1 MLTTFTSCSKKKIKI
16 KIVPDLEDCCYK
28 TNSYWVYVDKVNNNT
43 DSVFVIDYDHFYYD
57 YYITD
62 YTTHKMERHTFTTQ
76 SSATL
81 DKQEFEVRNQYLWEV
96 HADNMVLYMDYDD
109 LKLNLPECNNY
120 ERLDTLFIYDRNY
133 YRVVKVII
141 PVDCS
146 DFSNINIF
154 YTNAEY
160 GILRHDIYSDT
171 VLLSSKVL
179 MRKNIVR

>member
-1 MLTTFTSCSKKKIKI
+1 MLTTFASCSREKIKI

-28 TNSYWVYVDKVNNNT
+28 TNSYWVYLDTVNNST
-43 DSVFVIDYDHFYYD
+43 DSVFVVDYDHFYTD

-62 YTTHKMERHTFTTQ
+62 YTTNKRERYTYTTQ

-81 DKQEFEVRNQYLWEV
+81 DTQEFEVSNQHLWEV
-96 HADNMVLYMDYDD
+96 NTHNMVLYMDYDD
-109 LKLNLPECNNY
+109 LEINLPECNNY
-120 ERLDTLFIYDRNY
+120 ERIDTLFIYDRNY

-146 DFSNINIF
+146 IFSNINIF

-160 GILRHDIYSDT
+160 GILRHDIYSDSI
-171 VLLSSKVL
+171 LISSKVL
-179 MRKNIVR
+179 MRKKIRR